1 MKILAT
7 VLTSLLVA
15 FWIGVIS
22 IIVIQNFTPVALKF
36 LVFQSIDIPVGI
48 VLAFSVGAGIVGTA
62 IVQPLL
68 VDVSSGTEDDE

>member
-68 VDVSSGTEDDE
+68 VDFSGTEDGDE